1 MSLDPATDKVILCSS
16 QSILL
21 HMRREVVCAFLGM
34 AASAAAT
41 FSCRIGGR
49 QSRWE
54 IVSRYHPRTV
64 FRVDHAPYPCLGLFR
79 EMEYIRRRQ
88 ATIAEKV
95 ACLPIYEL
103 YTKVERISGMSQ
115 MMRWWD
121 QDVVNESE
129 D

>member
-1 MSLDPATDKVILCSS
+1 MPLDPATAGVMLCSS
-16 QSILL
+16 PSILCHL
-21 HMRREVVCAFLGM
+21 HREVLRAFLGM

-49 QSRWE
+49 QSRWA

-79 EMEYIRRRQ
+79 EMKYIRRRQ

-115 MMRWWD
+115 MMRWWY
-121 QDVVNESE
+121 
-129 D
+129 